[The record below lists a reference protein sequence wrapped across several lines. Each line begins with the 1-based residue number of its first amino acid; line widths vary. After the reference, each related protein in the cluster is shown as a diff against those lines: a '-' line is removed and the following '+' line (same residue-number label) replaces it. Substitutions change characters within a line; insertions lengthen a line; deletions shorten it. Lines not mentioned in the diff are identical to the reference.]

1 MQKELEDGE
10 IALRRARDDAQ
21 REFEALQAEKFQKIE
36 QEVMPIIN
44 QVGKE
49 LGYALIFNMRQAG
62 LVFADEAVDITAAV
76 IERFNSP
83 AAPPPVEN

>member
-1 MQKELEDGE
+1 
-10 IALRRARDDAQ
+10 
-21 REFEALQAEKFQKIE
+21 
-36 QEVMPIIN
+36 MPIIN

-83 AAPPPVEN
+83 APPPPVEN